1 MTSIRLLLAAG
12 ASSAFLFSAAH
23 ARPPQD
29 DPKPKPAPM
38 LEPGAPG
45 VDASA
50 IPEYTNLFEVVEVQ
64 PDGTQ
69 RIIGTWDDRVEIVK
83 REGRSV
89 LRRIQNSK
97 TATGTSAHLDE
108 VDQKTLQPLRARYE
122 SNGAVVS
129 DATWEGRRLTARDIT
144 TPAGLPATERMPVS
158 MSVEFP
164 KPVFDW
170 HLWGVLLSSFPLDDG
185 YEAAFLAHTT
195 SDSEAPLLR
204 RITLRVTGRETI
216 DLGERGK
223 VECHVVRVD
232 AGTPW
237 TFWISRTRRPVPV
250 VQLKIEARDGAAWWW
265 RPPGRRIS

>member
-1 MTSIRLLLAAG
+1 MKGNRPLLSCGLALVLLCPPGFGEQGSGTS
-12 ASSAFLFSAAH
+12 
-23 ARPPQD
+23 RPPT
-29 DPKPKPAPM
+29 

-64 PDGTQ
+64 PDGTE
-69 RIIGTWDDRVEIVK
+69 RLVGTWDDRVEIVK
-83 REGRSV
+83 RDGRNV
-89 LRRIQNSK
+89 LRRTQNSK

-122 SNGAVVS
+122 SNGTVVS
-129 DATWEGRRLTARDIT
+129 DAIWDGRRLTARDIT
-144 TPAGLPATERMPVS
+144 TPAGLPATERLPVT

-204 RITLRVTGRETI
+204 RITFRVTGRETI
-216 DLGERGK
+216 DLGDRGK
-223 VECHVVRVD
+223 VECHVVQVD

-237 TFWISRTRRPVPV
+237 TFWISKTRRPVPV
-250 VQLKIEARDGAAWWW
+250 LQLKIESRDGVAWWW

>member
-1 MTSIRLLLAAG
+1 MKFDRCLLATTLALVLPFPRG
-12 ASSAFLFSAAH
+12 LAAQS
-23 ARPPQD
+23 PGPSFQG
-29 DPKPKPAPM
+29 PM

-69 RIIGTWDDRVEIVK
+69 RIMGTWDDRVEIVK

-122 SNGAVVS
+122 SNGTVVS

-195 SDSEAPLLR
+195 SDAEAPLLR
-204 RITLRVTGRETI
+204 RITLKVMGRETI
-216 DLGERGK
+216 DLGERGQ

-250 VQLKIEARDGAAWWW
+250 VQLKIEAHDGVAWWW